1 MSPLP
6 SDPDYAPFVVG
17 SEGIDTNERTVPF
30 KVQRQELSST
40 SSPSGSYPERV
51 ESSTPATIT
60 AERYPDMHPAW
71 DGPTQGRPDEMIP
84 STPSS
89 LSRPTP
95 SLWARYGRTLLIG
108 VVVFFSLVCV
118 ILVGLI
124 LR

>member
-1 MSPLP
+1 MKNNLALKIYS
-6 SDPDYAPFVVG
+6 SAFQNTTFIQDFHTYRSQCSF
-17 SEGIDTNERTVPF
+17 
-30 KVQRQELSST
+30 SST